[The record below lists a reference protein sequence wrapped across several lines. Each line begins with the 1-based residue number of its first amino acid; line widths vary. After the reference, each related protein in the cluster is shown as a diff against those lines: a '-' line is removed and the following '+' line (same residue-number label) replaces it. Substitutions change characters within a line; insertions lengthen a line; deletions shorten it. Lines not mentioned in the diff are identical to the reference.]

1 MKREK
6 DATRRH
12 FTVCLGRATEL
23 LGLISQQVGTN
34 PTYGNLQEIMSLRS
48 ELEDL
53 EDSLVE
59 ELDCF
64 QNSDKT
70 YRDVSALGRATE
82 EAVDDALSL
91 SEKFLRRVTDVDGI
105 FRSSKAACLQS
116 AADVMALVSRDTA
129 ISPTEARCLVGLRG
143 TLVKKFARIQGSW
156 ENLLQ
161 SALDCDESVAFIMIS
176 ELVEV
181 TEEATDNALFQSEDL
196 LRSIKK
202 CSDEDG
208 VHEVDVT
215 HEVAEKNVAEDEEAD
230 SPPEPRIDVATVDVS
245 ATGHEL
251 SFHSGTWCLI
261 KGYNESFLTIFGQI
275 AFMLLP
281 PL

>member
-1 MKREK
+1 MMRNEK
-6 DATRRH
+6 DDTRRH

-23 LGLISQQVGTN
+23 LGLISRQVDTN
-34 PTYGNLQEIMSLRS
+34 PTYGDLQDIMSLRS

-64 QNSDKT
+64 QAPDKT

-129 ISPTEARCLVGLRG
+129 ISPTDARRLVGLRG
-143 TLVKKFARIQGSW
+143 TLVKKFARIQVSW
-156 ENLLQ
+156 EICYNLL
-161 SALDCDESVAFIMIS
+161 S
-176 ELVEV
+176 
-181 TEEATDNALFQSEDL
+181 
-196 LRSIKK
+196 
-202 CSDEDG
+202 
-208 VHEVDVT
+208 
-215 HEVAEKNVAEDEEAD
+215 
-230 SPPEPRIDVATVDVS
+230 TVM
-245 ATGHEL
+245 
-251 SFHSGTWCLI
+251 
-261 KGYNESFLTIFGQI
+261 NR
-275 AFMLLP
+275 
-281 PL
+281 